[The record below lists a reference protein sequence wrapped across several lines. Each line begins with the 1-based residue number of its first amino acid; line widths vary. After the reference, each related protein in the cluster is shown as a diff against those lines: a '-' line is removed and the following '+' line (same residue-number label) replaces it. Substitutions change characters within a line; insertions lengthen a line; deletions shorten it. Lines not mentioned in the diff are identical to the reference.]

1 MTDQVAVGISRA
13 CLRLQ
18 NEFLDAED
26 SAIAFNQTG
35 RFDQASKH
43 EIMLANSGR
52 YILRSPGLLFNPVS
66 KLSQRLGFAQIQA
79 VFQ

>member
-1 MTDQVAVGISRA
+1 MGLFAIVEVS
-13 CLRLQ
+13 
-18 NEFLDAED
+18 FFDAED
-26 SAIAFNQTG
+26 WAIACHQTG

-43 EIMLANSGR
+43 EIMLANLGR
-52 YILRSPGLLFNPVS
+52 YILRIPDLLFNPVS